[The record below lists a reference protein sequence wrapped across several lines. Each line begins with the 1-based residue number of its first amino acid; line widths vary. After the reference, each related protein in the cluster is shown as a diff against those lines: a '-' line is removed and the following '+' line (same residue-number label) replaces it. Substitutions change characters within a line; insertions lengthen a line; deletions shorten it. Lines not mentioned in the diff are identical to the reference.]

1 MYLQKNLEEK
11 HKRMTEVKISWQTG
25 RMEAGG
31 DQDSTV
37 GDQKMTLLSGPPPGA
52 VAVGVVVMGEGGRPP
67 IHHLL
72 LSQCDVAII

>member
-1 MYLQKNLEEK
+1 
-11 HKRMTEVKISWQTG
+11 MTVVKISWQTG
-25 RMEAGG
+25 RVEAGG
-31 DQDSTV
+31 GRDSTV
-37 GDQKMTLLSGPPPGA
+37 GDQEMTLLSGPPLRA